1 MTGANGKLIVSI
13 AMSITNEMN
22 EMGVKTNRGYS
33 TCLKRSAT
41 TNVQHYGHIGRCI
54 NLPHNLHHLN

>member
-41 TNVQHYGHIGRCI
+41 TNVQHYGISDDV
-54 NLPHNLHHLN
+54 